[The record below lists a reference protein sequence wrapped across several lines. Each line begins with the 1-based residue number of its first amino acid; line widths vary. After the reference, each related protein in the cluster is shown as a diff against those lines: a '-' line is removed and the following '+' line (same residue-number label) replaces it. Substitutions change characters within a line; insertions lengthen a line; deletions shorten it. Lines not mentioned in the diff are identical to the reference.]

1 MIIDQ
6 KPYYLFGRNKE
17 ACDFT
22 LEHTSCS
29 RVHAALVFHKHLNRT
44 FLIDLKSSKYIKVSY
59 FNRTPQLTE
68 FQLTLCFCSII
79 LTAHS

>member
-6 KPYYLFGRNKE
+6 KSYYLFGRNKE

-44 FLIDLKSSKYIKVSY
+44 FLIDLKSSKY
-59 FNRTPQLTE
+59 L
-68 FQLTLCFCSII
+68 
-79 LTAHS
+79 